1 MPLHP
6 EAIKETGPARMEI
19 TGHAPMGQL
28 SMLLRHPLFR
38 PLAALALLLAVDFFL
53 VPGFFRLEWKDGHLY
68 GSLIDIVNRAAPLML
83 TALGMTLVIATR
95 GIDISVGAVVA
106 ISGTVAALL
115 IGGTMQIHNGVPEY
129 VSRIPMGWAILAALG
144 AAILCGVWNG
154 FLVAT
159 LGLQPIIATLIL
171 MVGGRGLAQLL
182 TDGQIITVYYKPFFY
197 LGSGY
202 LFGLPFSLFISIGV
216 FLVVTMLMRKTALG
230 LFIQAVGINPVAS
243 RLAGIR
249 TAALIFFVYMFCS
262 ACAGVAGLMIS
273 SNIKSADANN
283 AGLLMELDAI
293 LAVTLGGTSLGGG
306 KFSLVGSVIG
316 ALIIQALTYTIY
328 SMGVPPEVN
337 MVVKAVVV
345 FAVCL
350 SQSKEFRHLMPRL
363 FGGASKVR
371 FKSRLKA
378 RMPGEKK

>member
-1 MPLHP
+1 MPLSHDSVKKSDL
-6 EAIKETGPARMEI
+6 AASTETR
-19 TGHAPMGQL
+19 TGYAPLKQL
-28 SMLLRHPLFR
+28 LLFLRHPLFR
-38 PLAALALLLAVDFFL
+38 PLAALALLLVVDLFMI
-53 VPGFFRLEWKDGHLY
+53 PGFFHLEWKDGHLY
-68 GSLIDIVNRAAPLML
+68 GSLIDIVNRAAPLIL

-115 IGGTMQIHNGVPEY
+115 IGGTLQMHNGVPEY
-129 VSRIPMGWAILAALG
+129 VSRIPMVWAIAAALG
-144 AAILCGVWNG
+144 AAVLCGIWNG
-154 FLVAT
+154 FLVST

-197 LGSGY
+197 IGSGY
-202 LFGLPFSLFISIGV
+202 LFGLPFSLFIAAGV
-216 FLVVTMLMRKTALG
+216 FLGVTILMRKTALG
-230 LFIQAVGINPVAS
+230 LFIQAVGINPMAS

-249 TAALIFFVYMFCS
+249 TGALIFFVYMFCS

-316 ALIIQALTYTIY
+316 ALIIQTLTYTIY

-350 SQSKEFRHLMPRL
+350 SQSQEFHHLMPRL
-363 FGGASKVR
+363 FGGAGKNSH
-371 FKSRLKA
+371 ST
-378 RMPGEKK
+378 GKK